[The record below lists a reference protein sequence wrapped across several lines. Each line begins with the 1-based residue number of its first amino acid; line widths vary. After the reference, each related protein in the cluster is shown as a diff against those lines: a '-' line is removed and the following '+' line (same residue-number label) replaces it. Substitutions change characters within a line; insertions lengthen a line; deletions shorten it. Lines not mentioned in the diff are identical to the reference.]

1 MKKVDWR
8 EHYFFLFD
16 DFLLEVTK
24 PTKAEKC
31 KFIRKYDLMTT
42 TVLEAKPDQLGVVL
56 DGFASLTSNPLNKL
70 RNTNFPFLVRN
81 NICRSPDTVE
91 NALCL
96 YEIPTA
102 KKYLMKG
109 KSIEEKNEWF
119 DAIGNQISFGM

>member
-42 TVLEAKPDQLGVVL
+42 TVLEAKPDQLGVVP
-56 DGFASLTSNPLNKL
+56 DGFASLHL
-70 RNTNFPFLVRN
+70 
-81 NICRSPDTVE
+81 E
-91 NALCL
+91 
-96 YEIPTA
+96 PT
-102 KKYLMKG
+102 K
-109 KSIEEKNEWF
+109 
-119 DAIGNQISFGM
+119 